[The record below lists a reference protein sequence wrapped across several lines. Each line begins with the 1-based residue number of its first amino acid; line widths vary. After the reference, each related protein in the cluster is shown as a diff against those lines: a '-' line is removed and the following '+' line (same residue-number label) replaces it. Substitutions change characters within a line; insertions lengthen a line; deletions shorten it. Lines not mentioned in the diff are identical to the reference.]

1 MPVQLAE
8 SMREGWRSR
17 TTFVL
22 ALSASAVGLGNLW
35 RFSYLSGEH
44 GGAPFVLTYIACL
57 FFIAVPVMVAEVVI
71 GSHARTGPIAA
82 IRHASDR
89 SLASRGWMLVGLLAC
104 LTGFL
109 ILVLYS
115 VVAAWGMAY
124 ASHVQQ
130 GVFSAATAAE
140 VGSRFSDLMRD
151 PVQQVYWL
159 AIFVALTGTVVLLG
173 VRRGLGLLVW
183 LVVPALLA
191 MLAFLIKYSFENG
204 DMEATQD
211 FLFSTRWVD
220 FDAYSALV
228 ALGHAFYTLGVGV
241 ATGICYGAY
250 APQRI
255 PVGRSVMA
263 VAVFD
268 SMIAI
273 LAGLA
278 IFPIVFANNL
288 APTYGPGLLF
298 VTLPYVF
305 GNIVQGELIGTIFFS
320 MIVVTALGSAVAIM
334 EPIVATLKQH
344 TRLERFTSV
353 LLVGWAV
360 WLLGVAVITS
370 FTPETEPGWYG
381 NRNLFQFLDLLSA
394 DLLLPLVSLLLAV
407 FVGWHLRPEILRAE
421 LSRESNVFFV
431 CWRFSLR
438 YLVPLAIGLILLAP
452 LFAPIVV
459 D

>member
-1 MPVQLAE
+1 
-8 SMREGWRSR
+8 MREGWRSR

-57 FFIAVPVMVAEVVI
+57 FLIAVPVMVAEVVI
-71 GSHARTGPIAA
+71 GSHGRTGPIGA

-89 SLASRGWMLVGLLAC
+89 SLASRGWMFVGLLAC

-124 ASHVQQ
+124 AGYVQK
-130 GVFSAATAAE
+130 GLFSAATAAE
-140 VGSRFSDLMRD
+140 VGMRFSGLMQD
-151 PVQQVYWL
+151 PVQQANWL
-159 AIFVALTGTVVLLG
+159 GGFVVLTGTIVMLG

-183 LVVPALLA
+183 LAVPALLA
-191 MLAFLIKYSFENG
+191 MLGFLISYGFEHG
-204 DMEATQD
+204 DIEATQE
-211 FLFSTRWVD
+211 FLFETKWID
-220 FDAYSALV
+220 FDPYSALV

-250 APQRI
+250 APDRI
-255 PVGRSVMA
+255 PVGRSVLA

-288 APTYGPGLLF
+288 APTFGPGLLF

-305 GNIVQGELIGTIFFS
+305 GNIVQGEIIGTIFFC
-320 MIVVTALGSAVAIM
+320 MVVVAALGSAVAIM
-334 EPIVATLKQH
+334 EPIVATIKQH

-370 FTPETEPGWYG
+370 FTPEAELRWYG
-381 NRNLFQFLDLLSA
+381 NRNLFEFLDLLSA
-394 DLLLPLVSLLLAV
+394 DVMLPLVSLLLAI
-407 FVGWHLRPEILRAE
+407 FVGWHLRPEILRVE
-421 LSRESNVFFV
+421 LSRESNLFFV

-438 YLVPLAIGLILLAP
+438 YLVPLAIGLMLLAP
-452 LFAPIVV
+452 LFAPMLVGSY
-459 D
+459 